1 MRSLGPFEALVT
13 RYRDKLRTDPF
24 FAARLKIA
32 VLYFVCGVFIYITV
46 DFFIDASLRDSFY
59 LVASLPPGSPVD
71 EAFRTLKINLWSGR
85 AFKLVLFAVAAYFL
99 AGVAMRPIKRA
110 AELQKRF
117 IATVSHELRTPL
129 AVAKNTAEVALRNE
143 HTLTREKAV
152 GVIKSSLE
160 EMDRIS
166 DIIQFLLTFS
176 NLEHRKDS
184 FTQERVSLR
193 DVATHAITLVR
204 KNLPQAEVHVDL
216 VVSGSGMVSGS
227 ATALEELI
235 LNLIKNAVTY
245 TPAGKQV
252 RVSVYDNPDGHV
264 VLQVADEGVGIA
276 EEDIPNLFE
285 PFFQGRRVPEHETH
299 GIGLGLSI
307 VNEIVALHDA
317 TLHVA
322 SVPGQGSTFSVTF
335 PINGASPKGS

>member
-13 RYRDKLRTDPF
+13 RYKDKLRTDPF
-24 FAARLKIA
+24 FAVRIKIA
-32 VLYFVCGVFIYITV
+32 ALYFVCGVFIYITV

-71 EAFRTLKINLWSGR
+71 EAFRALKINLWSGR
-85 AFKLVLFAVAAYFL
+85 ALKLVLFAVAAYFL

-117 IATVSHELRTPL
+117 VATVSHELRTPL
-129 AVAKNTAEVALRNE
+129 AVAKNTTEVALRNE
-143 HTLTREKAV
+143 HTLTREKAI

-160 EMDRIS
+160 EMERIS
-166 DIIQFLLTFS
+166 DIIQFLLKFS
-176 NLEHRKDS
+176 NLEHRKES
-184 FTQERVSLR
+184 FTQERVSLH
-193 DVATHAITLVR
+193 DVATHAISLVR
-204 KNLPQAEVHVDL
+204 KNVPQAEVHIDL
-216 VVSGSGMVSGS
+216 SVRGAAMVSGS

-235 LNLIKNAVTY
+235 LNLVKNAVTY

-252 RVSVYDNPDGHV
+252 QVSIYDTESGNT
-264 VLQVADEGVGIA
+264 VLRVADEGVGIA
-276 EEDIPNLFE
+276 EDDVPNLFE

-307 VNEIVALHDA
+307 VREIVALHDA
-317 TLHVA
+317 QLEVE
-322 SVPGQGSTFSVTF
+322 SLPGSGSTFTVIF
-335 PINGASPKGS
+335 PLSAAS